1 TIRWRGR
8 LLKDRSHEG
17 VEVLDREITVYTK
30 QGCGPC
36 LITKKFLT
44 EHGIPFKE
52 INVSEQPSGLV
63 ELQERGIKSVPVVLV
78 GDNWDEAVVGFQ
90 QDRLE
95 ELVR

>member
-1 TIRWRGR
+1 MER
-8 LLKDRSHEG
+8 
-17 VEVLDREITVYTK
+17 EVTLYTK
-30 QGCGPC
+30 HGCGPC

-44 EHGIPFKE
+44 EHDIPFKE

-78 GDNWDEAVVGFQ
+78 GDNWNEAFVGFQ
-90 QDRLE
+90 PDRLE